1 MIGSAGAAALALA
14 LALAAGPAT
23 AQTEEET
30 TAPPRY
36 QVEVIVF
43 TQPPVGDERREA
55 PQSETA
61 PLPGR
66 LAWPLGEPGE
76 GLLGYDRLPASSHQL
91 NRTARRID
99 ARPGFDV
106 HWHAAWN
113 QPGLSRSDALPVALP
128 PIESLPTLD
137 GTIQISRERF
147 RHARVELRLAES
159 PEVYWA
165 LSASR
170 RLRGEQPHY
179 FDHPVLGAVIRVDP
193 LSED

>member
-1 MIGSAGAAALALA
+1 MIGPARAAALALA
-14 LALAAGPAT
+14 LVVIAGPASGQ
-23 AQTEEET
+23 AQDDSA
-30 TAPPRY
+30 APPRY

-43 TQPPVGDERREA
+43 TQPPIGESVEEA
-55 PQSETA
+55 PGTEPI
-61 PLPGR
+61 PLPDR
-66 LAWPLGEPGE
+66 LAWPLGGSDD
-76 GLLGYDRLPASSHQL
+76 GLLGYDRLPVSSYQL
-91 NRTARRID
+91 TDTARRID

-113 QPGLSRSDALPVALP
+113 QPGVSRSTAQPLALPA
-128 PIESLPTLD
+128 IESIPALD

-159 PEVYWA
+159 ADTHWT

-179 FDHPVLGAVIRVDP
+179 FDHPVLGVVIRVDP
-193 LSED
+193 LGED